1 MFCHRKLPKHRNIHF
16 NLQQLEI
23 SCAIKLEAGVR
34 ITNIDGPRALK
45 VEFCNILSISMSHC
59 I

>member
-1 MFCHRKLPKHRNIHF
+1 MFCHGKLMKQNNINF
-16 NLQQLEI
+16 KLQELEI

-45 VEFCNILSISMSHC
+45 VEFLKYMFIFNVL
-59 I
+59 

>member
-1 MFCHRKLPKHRNIHF
+1 MFCHRKLPKHSNINF
-16 NLQQLEI
+16 KLQQLEI

-45 VEFCNILSISMSHC
+45 VEF
-59 I
+59 